1 MFPKTTSQRDK
12 VQVRTMSQLSHVE
25 SRVEKK
31 NLDSIVQVFC
41 EDCEA
46 GAEGMTGWLAL
57 RTGSRHESGFSRSGC
72 DLHGSP
78 LS

>member
-1 MFPKTTSQRDK
+1 MFTKATSQRDK
-12 VQVRTMSQLSHVE
+12 VQVRTMSQLGHVE

-46 GAEGMTGWLAL
+46 GTEGMAGW
-57 RTGSRHESGFSRSGC
+57 
-72 DLHGSP
+72 P
-78 LS
+78 